1 MLDLLAGNKATEGER
16 PAKPPQEPFD
26 QLPVSEPLL
35 SLRRRFLARS
45 VVEGATDRGNQT
57 GQEAISTGARWCNR
71 ACLLTVALGRYLG
84 KQCVKNGRPII
95 GETNGETEGD
105 E

>member
-1 MLDLLAGNKATEGER
+1 MLDLLAGIKATEGER

-26 QLPVSEPLL
+26 QLPVLETLL

-57 GQEAISTGARWCNR
+57 GQEAISTGARRCNR
-71 ACLLTVALGRYLG
+71 ACLLTVALSRSHG
-84 KQCVKNGRPII
+84 KQYVKIGRPII
-95 GETNGETEGD
+95 GETIGETDGD